1 MRPSS
6 VIAVCLML
14 LLVIACTP
22 EPAGPGPSDQLP
34 SAQPAPVAQKA
45 QQPVAPTKELPL
57 MSEQLPVEPVPVAEP
72 LDLDDTL
79 SLSIDDLQYDV
90 KVT

>member
-1 MRPSS
+1 
-6 VIAVCLML
+6 
-14 LLVIACTP
+14 
-22 EPAGPGPSDQLP
+22 
-34 SAQPAPVAQKA
+34 
-45 QQPVAPTKELPL
+45 VAPTKELPL